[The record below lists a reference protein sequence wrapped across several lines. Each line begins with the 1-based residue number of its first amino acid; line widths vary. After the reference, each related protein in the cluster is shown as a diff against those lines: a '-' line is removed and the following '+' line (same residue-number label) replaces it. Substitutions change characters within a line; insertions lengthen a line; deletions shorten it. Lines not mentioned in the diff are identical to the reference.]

1 MNTTEESINRLA
13 FLKQLGLNGAALVA
27 FYCAG
32 GALSSC
38 SKSGS
43 SINPAPPLSS
53 SGVTLDLTT
62 AAYAS
67 LKNVGSYAYS
77 GNILVARV
85 KSGSYIALS
94 KVCTH
99 DGTTVQYVA
108 GSDSIYC
115 PNHGAKFTTT
125 GAVAQGPAN
134 SPLTQYKTILSAD
147 GNTLTVNN

>member
-1 MNTTEESINRLA
+1 MKNTEESINRLD
-13 FLKQLGLNGAALVA
+13 FLKQLGLSGATLMA

-32 GALSSC
+32 TLSSC
-38 SKSGS
+38 SKSS
-43 SINPAPPLSS
+43 TNVAPLSS

-67 LKNVGSYAYS
+67 LKNVGSYVYS
-77 GNILVARV
+77 GNVLVAHI
-85 KSGSYIALS
+85 KNGSYIALS

-99 DGTTVQYVA
+99 EGTTVQYVA

-125 GAVAQGPAN
+125 GAVTQGPAN
-134 SPLTQYKTILSAD
+134 NPLTQYKTILSTD
-147 GNTLTVNN
+147 GNILTVSN